1 MYSHLRFLIKS
12 QLSSPTCYL
21 GKFFQLTIVCS
32 DTLRRYIALALVVSS
47 TIFDFFFHIWASAV
61 KPAKIQNHGAS
72 FIRTPIIFREFYP
85 NAAWSLWLVMKINP
99 VNISLHLWI
108 YVPNFSAQFYYPN

>member
-1 MYSHLRFLIKS
+1 MEFSEKRVLNNLAF
-12 QLSSPTCYL
+12 SSIIHNL
-21 GKFFQLTIVCS
+21 
-32 DTLRRYIALALVVSS
+32 
-47 TIFDFFFHIWASAV
+47 DFFFHIWASAV